1 MSRKKKAP
9 GVLLYDSW
17 FLAYEFLSD
26 EDAGKILKAIG
37 DHIAGREV
45 NLPDHLMKST
55 EKMFME
61 IDENRQAYDARC
73 EQNRANVNK
82 RYTNEV
88 QENTDVVQ
96 NDTNVLQNGTVV
108 IQSNTNTNTNPN
120 STPKSKSNTKVTNVT
135 SKESEPKGS
144 PKKGGLSLDQ
154 FNSVMS
160 EFPVFEENKD
170 LQKSL
175 VSYLHMRKKR
185 SGTSAVKTVDSLRK
199 LINKAIKL
207 GQGDPQNMIEIFDNS
222 TAMSYQGLFVPDE
235 QKARQREKSV
245 TDIIN
250 NFGMEEDEASGR

>member
-1 MSRKKKAP
+1 
-9 GVLLYDSW
+9 
-17 FLAYEFLSD
+17 
-26 EDAGKILKAIG
+26 
-37 DHIAGREV
+37 
-45 NLPDHLMKST
+45 
-55 EKMFME
+55 ME
-61 IDENRQAYDARC
+61 
-73 EQNRANVNK
+73 
-82 RYTNEV
+82 
-88 QENTDVVQ
+88 
-96 NDTNVLQNGTVV
+96 
-108 IQSNTNTNTNPN
+108 
-120 STPKSKSNTKVTNVT
+120 
-135 SKESEPKGS
+135 
-144 PKKGGLSLDQ
+144 Q

-160 EFPVFEENKD
+160 EFPVFENNKD

-250 NFGMEEDEASGR
+250 SFGMEEDEASGR

>member
-26 EDAGKILKAIG
+26 ENAGKILKAIG

-45 NLPDHLMKST
+45 NLPPHLSKST
-55 EKMFME
+55 AKMFQE

-73 EQNRANVNK
+73 EQNRTNVNK
-82 RYTNEV
+82 RYTN
-88 QENTDVVQ
+88 VVR
-96 NDTNVLQNGTVV
+96 NGTNVV
-108 IQSNTNTNTNPN
+108 QSNTNTNSN
-120 STPKSKSNTKVTNVT
+120 SNTKPKSNTKVTNVT
-135 SKESEPKGS
+135 NKESVPKGT
-144 PKKGGLSLDQ
+144 PKKGGLSLDE
-154 FNSVMS
+154 FNGVIS
-160 EFPVFEENKD
+160 EFPLFKDNKE

-250 NFGMEEDEASGR
+250 SFGMEEDEASGK